1 LSGEKTEQP
10 TDKRLR
16 DLREKG
22 QVPKSSEVPSAAVV
36 MSLAMYLI
44 FRGSHIATKLM
55 ATAETI
61 FGMAWGDFEEVFG
74 LAVLVAC
81 DCLLEVVGPLIPVV
95 VVASAASNL
104 AQVGFLF
111 SIKAAQPKLEN
122 LSPGKWFKK
131 TFSKNNLFELLKNI
145 IKVTVLGV
153 VVYKLLSGNWRLLSQ
168 LPRADALG
176 LSTFMGQTVLDLVLW
191 TAGVFSFL
199 AAVDYVWQ
207 RLKFTKDN
215 MMTKD
220 EVKREYKEM
229 EGDPL
234 IKSKRRQLHQEMA
247 SQSSLGAVKHA
258 KVLVTNPTH
267 YAVALDYQ
275 EGKTPLPIVL
285 AKGEGEL
292 ARRMI
297 AEAERQGIPVLR
309 EASLA
314 RDLFENSTEFA
325 YIPKNLIG
333 PVSEVLRWLKDL
345 QGVR

>member
-1 LSGEKTEQP
+1 MSGEKTEQP

-22 QVPKSSEVPSAAVV
+22 QVPKSTEIPSAAVV

-44 FRGSHIATKLM
+44 VGGPYIATKLM
-55 ATAETI
+55 DTTQTL
-61 FGMAWGDFEEVFG
+61 FNMAWGDFDEVFG
-74 LAVLVAC
+74 LAVLVASN
-81 DCLLEVVGPLIPVV
+81 CLLDVVGPLVPIVV
-95 VVASAASNL
+95 LTSAASNL

-111 SIKAAQPKLEN
+111 SVKAAAPKIEN

-153 VVYKLLSGNWRLLSQ
+153 VVYKLLMGNWRLLSQ
-168 LPRADALG
+168 LPRSDALG
-176 LSTFMGQTVLDLVLW
+176 LSSFMASTVLDLVLW
-191 TAGVFSFL
+191 TAGAFSFL
-199 AAVDYVWQ
+199 AAVDFVWQ

-247 SQSSLGAVKHA
+247 SQSAVGSVKNA
-258 KVLVTNPTH
+258 KVVVTNPTH
-267 YAVALDYQ
+267 YAVALDYE

-292 ARRMI
+292 ALRMI
-297 AEAERQGIPVLR
+297 AEAEREGIPVLR

-314 RDLFENSTEFA
+314 RDLFENSTEYA
-325 YIPKNLIG
+325 YIPKNLIA
-333 PVSEVLRWLKDL
+333 PVAEVLRWLKEL
-345 QGVR
+345 QGAR